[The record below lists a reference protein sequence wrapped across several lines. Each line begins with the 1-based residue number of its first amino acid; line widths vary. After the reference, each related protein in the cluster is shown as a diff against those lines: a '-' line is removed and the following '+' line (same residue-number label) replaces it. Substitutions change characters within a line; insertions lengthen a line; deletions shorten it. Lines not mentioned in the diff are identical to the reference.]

1 MNPPADLSKW
11 VDILFKIAVILGPV
25 IGIVTFNYLKTWF
38 VTHEDFNKIVPRI
51 DSMERT
57 ILLMANQR
65 NQLDDHED
73 RIRVLEQ
80 R

>member
-1 MNPPADLSKW
+1 MNPPSDLSKW
-11 VDILFKIAVILGPV
+11 VDILFKLAVVVGPFIGV
-25 IGIVTFNYLKTWF
+25 IVIHYLKTWF